1 MNRTRKAKAIAIHAD
16 DTACYRPSFAAALV
30 ALALAIFLAWH
41 GMARAD
47 DFAVNPPQAAHLPDA
62 VQGPGADRI
71 PPGLACSDDM
81 DFSPEDNLPSPRDT
95 DSVAFRPG
103 HHGLAHPVASDD
115 RCRNDK
121 RDKPKDA

>member
-1 MNRTRKAKAIAIHAD
+1 MHAD

-47 DFAVNPPQAAHLPDA
+47 DFAANPPQAAQLPDA
-62 VQGPGADRI
+62 AQGPGADRI
-71 PPGLACSDDM
+71 PPGLACRDDM
-81 DFSPEDNLPSPRDT
+81 DFSPQDNQSNPFDADT
-95 DSVAFRPG
+95 VAFRPG
-103 HHGLAHPVASDD
+103 RYGLAHPVASDD

-121 RDKPKDA
+121 RDRPKDA

>member
-1 MNRTRKAKAIAIHAD
+1 MNRTRKAKAVATRAD
-16 DTACYRPSFAAALV
+16 DDACYRPSFLAALL

-47 DFAVNPPQAAHLPDA
+47 DFAANPPKAAQLPDA
-62 VQGPGADRI
+62 AQGPGADRI

-81 DFSPEDNLPSPRDT
+81 DFSPEDNLPDARDI
-95 DSVAFRPG
+95 DSVGFHPG
-103 HHGLAHPVASDD
+103 PHRLAHPVASGD